1 MNSHLWMF
9 IILYILFMNLYG
21 ILMMRGDKRRAARQS
36 YRIPERRFFL
46 LAWAGGAWGIFA
58 GMYIF
63 RHKTL
68 HRRFVWGIPLIGLL
82 QIGMIGLVWAVDRGW
97 RLPETSNGLIRTFSH
112 YLFSVFSVF

>member
-36 YRIPERRFFL
+36 YRVPERRFFH

-82 QIGMIGLVWAVDRGW
+82 QIGMVGLVWAVDRGW